1 MFDPKRKGSV
11 HTGPFCFAGIAM
23 CNIPTQLRL
32 TKSVNSGWLHISEY
46 RVKSE
51 LKGVNNMNYQTT
63 DKNVL
68 AQNLTTLRVQK
79 KLSME
84 RVAELIGVSRQ
95 AVSKWEQGESLPDL
109 LHCDA
114 LAELYGVTLDD
125 LLHFDQRAAGLPVPP
140 KGKHVFGTVQIGE
153 RGQIVIPKKARDIL
167 GFRQGD
173 TLVVLGDSNPGTS
186 GMALVHSDIFMSM
199 VERHLKLF
207 REVED
212 E

>member
-1 MFDPKRKGSV
+1 
-11 HTGPFCFAGIAM
+11 
-23 CNIPTQLRL
+23 
-32 TKSVNSGWLHISEY
+32 
-46 RVKSE
+46 
-51 LKGVNNMNYQTT
+51 MNYQTT

-79 KLSME
+79 QLSLE

-125 LLHFDQRAAGLPVPP
+125 LLHFDQRAVGLPLPP

-153 RGQIVIPKKARDIL
+153 RGQIVIPRRL
-167 GFRQGD
+167 
-173 TLVVLGDSNPGTS
+173 GTS
-186 GMALVHSDIFMSM
+186 WAFAKEIRSLYLGIPTRVHPAWPWYTVIY
-199 VERHLKLF
+199 L
-207 REVED
+207 
-212 E
+212 